1 MEQDTVYSPYTHIIQ
16 HWCTITPLL
25 HQLNNAIKRD
35 FIPALVKS
43 HSLMEDRTEL
53 AFPSR
58 LSEME
63 ISNPEELAAMEKQS
77 RSPPDLC
84 PHCHI
89 PLTVSHI
96 LLDCPH
102 LLNARSASFPH
113 LPASPPGPYLSG
125 LLTESSHFS
134 IDSLITFLLL
144 PLALISLIF
153 LLNPPISP

>member
-1 MEQDTVYSPYTHIIQ
+1 MKVLSTIAKMEQDTVYSPYTHIIQ

-89 PLTVSHI
+89 PLPVSHI
-96 LLDCPH
+96 LDCPH
-102 LLNARSASFPH
+102 LLNTRSTSFP
-113 LPASPPGPYLSG
+113 
-125 LLTESSHFS
+125 
-134 IDSLITFLLL
+134 D
-144 PLALISLIF
+144 LALISLIF